1 MVIIAF
7 LLIVDLGVLLKAL
20 WHRSWPSAAAVALV
34 GYVTAGLLARSVR
47 ADWPLI
53 PVVVERGI
61 AAVIAVLVV
70 LPGAVFALERAR
82 RAVGTSH
89 REVAEL
95 VALVAILNF
104 ASLAFA
110 DVTGRV

>member
-82 RAVGTSH
+82 RAAGTSH
-89 REVAEL
+89 REVADL